1 MIEKFFKELENR
13 RSTVEKFDFDIQTK
27 NRDYFRNLWLY
38 MIILSSAIAIGIL
51 PIMAGPS
58 TIIRSL
64 VLAKL
69 GLIIIM
75 IVCVWVVFYFLNV
88 LFREKVL
95 LFEQAQF
102 HKNTFSEQLKLLE
115 QVKKEGKNEKEIE
128 IIFYKSK
135 SNAYIQ
141 EQKIIARH
149 LIGGK
154 FVKVRLF
161 IDKYFNQS
169 ISYGFALGILLVI
182 LSFMLRI

>member
-1 MIEKFFKELENR
+1 
-13 RSTVEKFDFDIQTK
+13 
-27 NRDYFRNLWLY
+27 

-69 GLIIIM
+69 GLLIIM

-115 QVKKEGKNEKEIE
+115 QVKKEGKMK
-128 IIFYKSK
+128 K
-135 SNAYIQ
+135 
-141 EQKIIARH
+141 
-149 LIGGK
+149 
-154 FVKVRLF
+154 RLKLF
-161 IDKYFNQS
+161 
-169 ISYGFALGILLVI
+169 L
-182 LSFMLRI
+182 